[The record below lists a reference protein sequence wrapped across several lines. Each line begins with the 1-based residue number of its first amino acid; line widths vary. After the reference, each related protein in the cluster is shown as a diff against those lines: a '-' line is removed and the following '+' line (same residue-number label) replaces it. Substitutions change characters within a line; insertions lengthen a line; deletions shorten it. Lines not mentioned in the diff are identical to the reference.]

1 MADTIRTRA
10 QLLALLA
17 DNQTG
22 DIGAQDM
29 RDILVSLMGV
39 YGGILDTVNT
49 STQTVALGVPEK
61 LINFTENGLSV
72 GMTPDFA
79 NNDLQADHTGVYQIF
94 GKVALHAN
102 ASNVLFEVHF
112 RVDSVEDAAGSHTKL
127 AAAGASA
134 SATWMNII
142 SLNAGEK
149 LSIWIESDKNCDI
162 TVEHAELIAVR
173 IG

>member
-1 MADTIRTRA
+1 MADTIRTRS
-10 QLLALLA
+10 QLLDLLA

-29 RDILVSLMGV
+29 RDMLVSLMGV
-39 YGGILDTVNT
+39 YGSILDTENG
-49 STQTVALGVPEK
+49 SSQTVVASVPEK
-61 LINFTENGLSV
+61 LINFTENGLAV

-79 NNDLQADHTGVYQIF
+79 NNDLQVEHTGVYQVF
-94 GKVALHAN
+94 GKVALQATANN
-102 ASNVLFEVHF
+102 ASVELHT
-112 RVDSVEDAAGSHTKL
+112 RVDSVEDPAGSHTKL
-127 AAAGASA
+127 GSSGSVA

-149 LSIWIESDKNCDI
+149 LSIWVEVDQNCDI
-162 TVEHAELIAVR
+162 TAEHTELIAVR